1 MKITPDFIISLV
13 LAAVISFVF
22 PVTLILLLL
31 GFSFLASLVPSLM
44 VLGHSVNNAVLEFL
58 VVFGN
63 GKPLMGII
71 TLGLTSTLAG
81 ILFDIFNFYRYQ
93 SLRNS

>member
-1 MKITPDFIISLV
+1 MKITPDLIISLG

-31 GFSFLASLVPSLM
+31 GFSFLASLLPSLM
-44 VLGHSVNNAVLEFL
+44 LWGNNVNNAVLEFL

-93 SLRNS
+93 SLRDS

>member
-1 MKITPDFIISLV
+1 MKVTPDFILSLV
-13 LAAVISFVF
+13 LAAVISFAF
-22 PVTLILLLL
+22 PVALILFLL
-31 GFSFLASLVPSLM
+31 GFSFLASLFPSLM
-44 VLGHSVNNAVLEFL
+44 ILGNTVNNAVLEFL
-58 VVFGN
+58 IVFGN

-93 SLRNS
+93 SLRDS